1 MKSSRIAA
9 TGLAAALVVSGS
21 VAFSGGLARGA
32 QQKEI
37 AFDSAGD
44 FLTMPADIHL
54 GEVAG
59 VATTS
64 TGNLWVYNQ
73 GGGLNLTVGAA
84 RLHPAGGARLFEFDK
99 SGKFVRELGST
110 NEERPY
116 GFRWAQGVRVDP
128 QSNVW
133 TVDRGSRTIIKFAP
147 DGRILMILGRTPEA
161 IGEVGSSAGAGPVAV
176 VAAAAAKVAVPAVP
190 VRRRG
195 GAPAAAPPAP
205 PGPRRQRLAQ
215 RPVAVA
221 AVVAVAAAERPA
233 PVRPATVSTSRPMSP
248 GTLRA
253 TSSSPTGTPTR
264 ASPSSTEPGGSRSPG
279 AGRVPD
285 LASSIFRARI
295 AVDAKGMVYVA
306 DMGNKRIQVF
316 DNDGNFKTEFKN
328 VGAPRAICISPGA
341 QQFLYAS
348 NSNPT
353 EDPFLDGEIYKMQL
367 DGTIVGRIG
376 RAGKQFKE
384 FGMVNGIDC
393 REPNTLY
400 VAELM
405 NWRVQKLTLK

>member
-1 MKSSRIAA
+1 MKTLRLSVA
-9 TGLAAALVVSGS
+9 GLAVAFVASGALALFDGS
-21 VAFSGGLARGA
+21 VAAKQAA

-37 AFDSAGD
+37 PFESAGD
-44 FLTMPADIHL
+44 FLTMPDDIHL

-59 VATTS
+59 VATTAN
-64 TGNLWVYNQ
+64 GNLWVYNQ

-84 RLHPAGGARLFEFDK
+84 RLHPSGGARLFEFDR
-99 SGKFVRELGST
+99 SGKFVREFGSV

-128 QSNVW
+128 QGNIW

-161 IGEVGSSAGAGPVAV
+161 IGEVGSSAGGGGGGGGRGEGRGAGAGAGGPG
-176 VAAAAAKVAVPAVP
+176 AAPGP
-190 VRRRG
+190 GGGGGGRG
-195 GAPAAAPPAP
+195 GGRGA
-205 PGPRRQRLAQ
+205 
-215 RPVAVA
+215 
-221 AVVAVAAAERPA
+221 
-233 PVRPATVSTSRPMSP
+233 
-248 GTLRA
+248 
-253 TSSSPTGTPTR
+253 
-264 ASPSSTEPGGSRSPG
+264 PG
-279 AGRVPD
+279 AGTPGDSFNQPTDVAWDAQGNIFVSDGYTNARVAKFDRSGRFAKSWGQTGSEPGQFNIPH
-285 LASSIFRARI
+285 SI
-295 AVDAKGMVYVA
+295 AVDAQGNVYVA

-316 DNDGNFKTEFKN
+316 DNEGTFKTQFTN
-328 VGAPRAICISPGA
+328 VGAPRAICISPGP

-384 FGMVNGIDC
+384 FGMVNAIDC
-393 REPNTLY
+393 RQPNTLY

>member
-1 MKSSRIAA
+1 MKSSRIGA
-9 TGLAAALVVSGS
+9 TGLAAALVFAGS
-21 VAFSGGLARGA
+21 LFSSSLVARQAA

-84 RLHPAGGARLFEFDK
+84 RLHPSGGARLFEFDK
-99 SGKFVRELGST
+99 SGKFVRELGAT

-116 GFRWAQGVRVDP
+116 GFRWAQGVRVD
-128 QSNVW
+128 SENNMW
-133 TVDRGSRTIIKFAP
+133 TIDRGSRTIIKFAP

-161 IGEVGSSAGAGPVAV
+161 IGEVGSSAGGGGGGGGGG
-176 VAAAAAKVAVPAVP
+176 
-190 VRRRG
+190 RG
-195 GAPAAAPPAP
+195 GGGAREGRGGPPPSGPPAAAGAAP
-205 PGPRRQRLAQ
+205 G
-215 RPVAVA
+215 A
-221 AVVAVAAAERPA
+221 A
-233 PVRPATVSTSRPMSP
+233 
-248 GTLRA
+248 
-253 TSSSPTGTPTR
+253 
-264 ASPSSTEPGGSRSPG
+264 PGGGGGGRGGGRGAPG
-279 AGRVPD
+279 AGTPGDSFNQPTDVAWDAQGNIFVSDGYSNARVAKFDRTGRFAKSWGGTGSGPGQFNIP
-285 LASSIFRARI
+285 SSI

-341 QQFLYAS
+341 NQFLYAS

-384 FGMVNGIDC
+384 FGMVNAIDC
-393 REPNTLY
+393 RDPNTLY